1 MSLLHQSSAESLQTG
16 LDIFSVWPTQ
26 TSIESGM
33 YIEYLPLGSVG
44 GANNIEFFINQ
55 KSSEEYIDLSNT
67 YLHVRVK
74 ITNEKGEILADDTP
88 VAPVNNFLHSLFSQV
103 DISLNNTLV
112 TPSEN
117 TYAYRAY
124 IENTLNYDRAAK
136 KSQLSAELYYRD
148 SSHFFD
154 DGDLNGN
161 NSGFKVRAKACEK
174 SRTMDM
180 IGKLHCD
187 VMNMSRYIINGVDIK
202 FRLTRS
208 NELFHLFNVND
219 NVAYKTTIEH
229 ISMFV
234 RKIKL
239 NPVVSLAHN
248 KALETRTAKY
258 PLKRVSIKTFSIPTG
273 QLSATKDNLFLAQ
286 LPTRLI
292 VCFVDSDA
300 FNGTY
305 KKNPFNFKHQNLS
318 YMSLFIDGRQCPST
332 PLTPNF
338 KTHRFVRSYHRLF
351 SELGLATKNEG
362 NYIEYRDFDGGNA
375 LFAFD
380 LSPSILDGNQC
391 ELIKSGNLRLELKF
405 SEALPAPI
413 HVIVYGEIDSIIEI
427 NKSREVITDY
437 TT

>member
-1 MSLLHQSSAESLQTG
+1 MSLLHQSSSESLHTG
-16 LDIFSVWPTQ
+16 LDLFSVWPTQ

-33 YIEYLPLGSVG
+33 YIEYLPLGSIG
-44 GANNIEFFINQ
+44 SANNIEFFINQ
-55 KSSEEYIDLSNT
+55 KGSDEYIDLANT
-67 YLHVRVK
+67 FLHVRAKV
-74 ITNEKGEILADDTP
+74 TDEKGEAIADGAT

-124 IENTLNYDRAAK
+124 IENTLNYDRTAK
-136 KSQLSAELYYRD
+136 KSQLTSELYYRD

-154 DGDLNGN
+154 VGELTGK
-161 NSGFKVRAKACEK
+161 NSGFKTRAAVCAK
-174 SRTMDM
+174 SRPLDM

-187 VMNMSRYIINGVDIK
+187 IMNMSRYLINGVDVK

-208 NELFHLFNVND
+208 NEVFHLFDSHEN
-219 NVAYKTTIEH
+219 AMYKTSIEH

-258 PLKRVSIKTFSIPTG
+258 PLKRVSIKTFSIPSG
-273 QLSATKDNLFLAQ
+273 QLSTSKDNLFLAQ

-292 VCFVDSDA
+292 VGFVDSDA

-318 YMSLFIDGRQCPST
+318 YISLFIDGRQCPTT

-338 KTHRFVRSYHRLF
+338 KDHLFARSYHRLY

-375 LFAFD
+375 FFAFD

-413 HVIVYGEIDSIIEI
+413 HVLVYGEIDSIIEI
-427 NKSREVITDY
+427 NKAREVITDY